1 MTLSAALTT
10 IAAAATAV
18 AVVLGTRQL
27 RRRIRPQKPFLSVF
41 ADTTD
46 QPFPHL
52 PPQPDD
58 DDDDFQQRCCDSGCS
73 SGGSGG
79 DNTVAASTAAAPG
92 ATAAAAAAPLP
103 EAAPGRR
110 GAAAGGSLP
119 AVHPYLTRIKRLMA
133 STECPIL
140 RHPPQP
146 PPLPP
151 QITNQPKPPSIAPAA
166 AAPPPP
172 PAVAAAAQGCSTSGS
187 RPAATRGS
195 VLPGFQLH
203 WVSSP
208 KQLYWLGQR
217 LRQERQIGLDTEASP
232 LLCYHGRVCLIQL
245 SVWDDTA
252 SPCDG
257 GDDGG
262 SSGCSSGSG
271 GSGGGGGHVWLVDA
285 LALRGHVGAALG
297 GLMADPR
304 VVKVLHGGGNDV
316 VWLQRD
322 FRVYLVNV
330 FDTEKASQAS
340 GGRGEG
346 AGGRGHPEVV
356 LHQQYPCDW
365 CDQWRSLLPSL
376 LLLLPG
382 NPFEAHMC
390 GPACFWLFL
399 KVLGYEN
406 RALASLLS
414 RIVGLDVGAEKAAG
428 QRADWRRRP
437 LPPALL
443 RYAAADVAY
452 LPYLADVLRRELAAL
467 GPPGRDWPNPP
478 PPPRPA
484 DPVLGHRTPAAGE
497 EPPQRPGTRHVA
509 APLLSLTL
517 YKKPLSDAAV
527 ATGSA
532 APAGTATTAAAAVL
546 RKFFSAAA
554 LPQQIVTATSG
565 AAPSGAAA
573 VAGAAGATVTATAAA
588 AGAVLALCRWRDA
601 TARRL
606 DLGPQRLLPDV
617 AVAALA
623 AVRPPPAGGQA
634 LLRLV
639 SEQLAAANQGLQA
652 EPYTARYEICTALR
666 SQAEALSG
674 LLTATAAGRLT
685 AATAAASAAVSSA
698 VEAGSRA
705 VHQPGDLA
713 AAGAAGRR
721 TRHDP
726 AAARERRSWLIEKFS
741 AKTQVYQNCRM
752 LSHEG
757 QLLCFCDSRKLR
769 WYLNK
774 GLAVQ
779 VCEDPPTIQL
789 LFEHQ
794 NTDQKLGEQLGG
806 HRATGREGVREGEG
820 GTDDFY
826 TQSKSNRCV
835 GCGCSSHYLRYR
847 VLPACYR
854 RHMPSALK
862 SHRSHDVVLLCI
874 DCHELAQKR
883 QRRLLKLGFLR
894 TPKRWIAVKSCG
906 ARRVNRP
913 WQVPHMFRGGSTAA
927 VPAPRLGSG
936 HSACRDFGPYSV
948 YASREGPQRQ
958 EECGAPRFC
967 IKLQSARLLTA
978 AVTPSECTHT
988 DHYKWGTICVSGSAF
1003 QGWHWHKVGAV
1014 GKVHWECN
1022 RVPSW
1027 RVDTPWVTPSG
1038 RDYALFE

>member
-467 GPPGRDWPNPP
+467 GPTRWAQLQQQQQQQQQDMCGRAPTQGGPVAAAGAAAG
-478 PPPRPA
+478 PRPMCTA
-484 DPVLGHRTPAAGE
+484 LGQAVLRSH
-497 EPPQRPGTRHVA
+497 Q
-509 APLLSLTL
+509 LSLTL
-517 YKKPLSDAAV
+517 YKKPLSDAAEQQEQQQQQEQREEEEREAAGMV
-527 ATGSA
+527 MSIRKLTVLMEVVKNGSRM
-532 APAGTATTAAAAVL
+532 PLERVRQLEGLV
-546 RKFFSAAA
+546 KAA
-554 LPQQIVTATSG
+554 LGRDPEAEDPGLRSG
-565 AAPSGAAA
+565 
-573 VAGAAGATVTATAAA
+573 
-588 AGAVLALCRWRDA
+588 
-601 TARRL
+601 
-606 DLGPQRLLPDV
+606 DLQ
-617 AVAALA
+617 AAL
-623 AVRPPPAGGQA
+623 
-634 LLRLV
+634 
-639 SEQLAAANQGLQA
+639 LAAASESVA
-652 EPYTARYEICTALR
+652 ARPTALTPIISMDNPR
-666 SQAEALSG
+666 AVEWLDSGHLWHGECVVKLAMQRGGEQELMQLIKRFRTCFVEAL
-674 LLTATAAGRLT
+674 
-685 AATAAASAAVSSA
+685 
-698 VEAGSRA
+698 
-705 VHQPGDLA
+705 QPQYLP
-713 AAGAAGRR
+713 
-721 TRHDP
+721 P
-726 AAARERRSWLIEKFS
+726 AW
-741 AKTQVYQNCRM
+741 
-752 LSHEG
+752 
-757 QLLCFCDSRKLR
+757 
-769 WYLNK
+769 
-774 GLAVQ
+774 
-779 VCEDPPTIQL
+779 
-789 LFEHQ
+789 
-794 NTDQKLGEQLGG
+794 
-806 HRATGREGVREGEG
+806 GV
-820 GTDDFY
+820 D
-826 TQSKSNRCV
+826 
-835 GCGCSSHYLRYR
+835 
-847 VLPACYR
+847 
-854 RHMPSALK
+854 
-862 SHRSHDVVLLCI
+862 
-874 DCHELAQKR
+874 
-883 QRRLLKLGFLR
+883 
-894 TPKRWIAVKSCG
+894 
-906 ARRVNRP
+906 
-913 WQVPHMFRGGSTAA
+913 
-927 VPAPRLGSG
+927 
-936 HSACRDFGPYSV
+936 HSARRDFGPYSV
-948 YASREGPQRQ
+948 YAHREGPQRQ
-958 EECGAPRFC
+958 EECGGGHGEGHGQQGCYGCSAAP
-967 IKLQSARLLTA
+967 LSVTA
-978 AVTPSECTHT
+978 IVLAAIGAVT
-988 DHYKWGTICVSGSAF
+988 F
-1003 QGWHWHKVGAV
+1003 
-1014 GKVHWECN
+1014 
-1022 RVPSW
+1022 R
-1027 RVDTPWVTPSG
+1027 
-1038 RDYALFE
+1038 